1 MVICYII
8 YSRKIDRF
16 YVGASQESIELRLTK
31 HNQKIYGD
39 KHFTSQTD
47 DWDAFYVIECKDI
60 KQALRIEK
68 HIKRMKSRVYI
79 QNLIKHPG
87 IVKKLLSKYA
97 V

>member
-1 MVICYII
+1 MPICYII
-8 YSRKIDRF
+8 YSQTIDR
-16 YVGASQESIELRLTK
+16 YYIGASQEEIEGRLDK
-31 HNQKIYGD
+31 HNKQSYGT
-39 KHFTSQTD
+39 KHFTSQTN
-47 DWDAFYVIECKDI
+47 DWQQYLVIDCESM
-60 KQALRIEK
+60 KQALKIEK